1 MFGAFRFCRINLEVV
16 MSDAPQGGPRH
27 PVGTLAIVGIYG
39 LLFVLGWLA
48 VYFFLFRARGAVT
61 P

>member
-1 MFGAFRFCRINLEVV
+1 

-27 PVGTLAIVGIYG
+27 PVGTLAIVGVYG

>member
-1 MFGAFRFCRINLEVV
+1 MGGRLAAMANPPPNAESAGAL
-16 MSDAPQGGPRH
+16 PRH
-27 PVGTLAIVGIYG
+27 PVGTLVIVGIYG
-39 LLFVLGWLA
+39 LLFALGWIA

>member
-1 MFGAFRFCRINLEVV
+1 
-16 MSDAPQGGPRH
+16 MSDQQSEQERQHQH
-27 PVGTLAIVGIYG
+27 PVGTLVIVGIYA

-48 VYFFLFRARGAVT
+48 VYFLIFRARGAIL

>member
-1 MFGAFRFCRINLEVV
+1 MTDPSPV
-16 MSDAPQGGPRH
+16 PTQRH
-27 PVGTLAIVGIYG
+27 PIGTIAIVGVYG

-48 VYFFLFRARGAVT
+48 FWFLLFRARGVVS